1 MKKLISIFMIVTL
14 LICCFTATAFTS
26 DQTVLTTTVPDA
38 TYTLNIPDDKRID
51 FGETELNIGDV
62 SITNVSGFAV
72 GKNIKVTA
80 SYDELKNDDAVT
92 VIPYS
97 LEYRLSSTLGTGNDY
112 IDIKEG
118 IYFPGNEDGGVN
130 ETVSKTNS
138 TLPGSYRIQG
148 VIFKADSEDWGRAL
162 GGDYSSTI
170 TFTAEVVSSN
180 Q

>member
-1 MKKLISIFMIVTL
+1 M
-14 LICCFTATAFTS
+14 
-26 DQTVLTTTVPDA
+26 PDA

-62 SITNVSGFAV
+62 SITNASGFAV

-80 SYDELKNDDAVT
+80 SYDELKNNDAVT

>member
-1 MKKLISIFMIVTL
+1 MCIRDS
-14 LICCFTATAFTS
+14 
-26 DQTVLTTTVPDA
+26 
-38 TYTLNIPDDKRID
+38 
-51 FGETELNIGDV
+51 
-62 SITNVSGFAV
+62 
-72 GKNIKVTA
+72 

-148 VIFKADSEDWGRAL
+148 VIFKADSEDWGKAL
-162 GGDYSSTI
+162 AGDYSSTI